1 MSDDETI
8 EAYNREVNAYMEI
21 TRNEKPGQALTAF
34 LSLIN
39 QAELAMHPILDL
51 GCGPAN
57 SSNFMRQEGFKVD
70 PVDASSEMVAL
81 ANSTYDIG
89 ARLGTFDDITATDL
103 YGGVWAN
110 FSLLHAPK
118 SGMPKHLKAIH
129 KALKVNGIFHI
140 GLKTGEAEKRDR
152 LGRMYAYYTKPEI
165 SSLLENSGFQIT
177 VLRTGEQIGLTGD
190 MEPWITLL
198 CQRN

>member
-1 MSDDETI
+1 MPDDETI

-21 TRNEKPGQALTAF
+21 TRNEEPGEALSSF
-34 LSLIN
+34 LNLIN
-39 QAELAMHPILDL
+39 QSELQTNPILDL

-81 ANSTYDIG
+81 ANATYDIG
-89 ARLGTFDDITATDL
+89 ARLGTFDDIDATDF

-118 SGMPKHLKAIH
+118 SEMPKHLKAIH
-129 KALKVNGIFHI
+129 RALKTNGVFHI
-140 GLKTGEAEKRDR
+140 ALKLGEAEKRDR
-152 LGRMYAYYTKPEI
+152 LGRMYTYYSEPEI
-165 SSLLENSGFQIT
+165 VSLLENNGFDVVSVQ
-177 VLRTGEQIGLTGD
+177 TGEQASLTGD

-198 CQRN
+198 CQRI

>member
-1 MSDDETI
+1 MPDDETI

-21 TRNEKPGQALTAF
+21 TRNEEPGEALSSF
-34 LSLIN
+34 LNLIN
-39 QAELAMHPILDL
+39 QSALQAHPILDL

-81 ANSTYDIG
+81 ANATYGIG
-89 ARLGTFDDITATDL
+89 ARLGTFDEIDSTDI

-118 SGMPKHLKAIH
+118 SEMPKHLVAIH
-129 KALKVNGIFHI
+129 RALKTNGVFHI
-140 GLKTGEAEKRDR
+140 ALKLGEAEKRDR
-152 LGRMYAYYTKPEI
+152 LGRMYTYYSEPEI
-165 SSLLENSGFQIT
+165 VNLLENNGFDVVSVQ
-177 VLRTGEQIGLTGD
+177 TGEQASLTGD

-198 CQRN
+198 CQRI